1 LAAYRAAATR
11 TSSAGSRIRRN
22 TPMIVEGAQLPLP
35 LSDYAM
41 AFYQIEA
48 VHANS
53 ITVRARVPMVSATAG
68 ATFKLR
74 VTVRV

>member
-1 LAAYRAAATR
+1 
-11 TSSAGSRIRRN
+11 
-22 TPMIVEGAQLPLP
+22 MIVEGAQLPLP